1 MPPKWRRVAQR
12 SERTDDTAAICNW
25 MDLRHWRPEKV
36 GGEYRAGDIM
46 LDAALY
52 AAFQEVNPNNEER
65 IYSGSILVPVI
76 SP

>member
-1 MPPKWRRVAQR
+1 
-12 SERTDDTAAICNW
+12 

-65 IYSGSILVPVI
+65 IYSGSNFGSGDFTVT
-76 SP
+76 SG